1 MSQER
6 EEFDS
11 LLKEK
16 THEKIKEPPLF
27 KVVLHND
34 DYTTMDFVVHV
45 LIIIFH
51 KSREEA
57 TRIMLHVH
65 NNGVGLCGV
74 YTKEIAETKVT
85 EVTQL
90 SQEHQ
95 FPLKCTMEES

>member
-1 MSQER
+1 MSEKVALD
-6 EEFDS
+6 EVLE
-11 LLKEK
+11 EK
-16 THEKIKEPPLF
+16 TKDELKEPPMYR
-27 KVVLHND
+27 VLLLND

-45 LIIIFH
+45 LITIFH

-57 TRIMLHVH
+57 TRIMLLVH
-65 NNGVGLCGV
+65 NNGAGLCGV
-74 YTKEIAETKVT
+74 YPKEIAETKVT

>member
-1 MSQER
+1 MSEKFALD
-6 EEFDS
+6 EALE
-11 LLKEK
+11 EK
-16 THEKIKEPPLF
+16 TKDELKEPPMYR
-27 KVVLHND
+27 VLLLND

-45 LIIIFH
+45 LITIFH
-51 KSREEA
+51 KSHEEA

-74 YTKEIAETKVT
+74 YPKEIAETKVT